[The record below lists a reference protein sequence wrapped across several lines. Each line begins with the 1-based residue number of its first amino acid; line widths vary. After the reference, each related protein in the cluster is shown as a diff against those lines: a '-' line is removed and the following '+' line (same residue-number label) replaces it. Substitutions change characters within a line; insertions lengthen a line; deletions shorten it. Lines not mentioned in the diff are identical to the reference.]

1 MSLHF
6 LGLFLFHVN
15 ILLLP
20 SHINMK
26 KTRGGTGDQI
36 KKGGRKI
43 QKKRDARFRGTGT
56 PTTT

>member
-1 MSLHF
+1 
-6 LGLFLFHVN
+6 
-15 ILLLP
+15 
-20 SHINMK
+20 MK